1 MELLCGRVTNKR
13 IMSIQAALC
22 AAGAGLGVIAAAKRT
37 HRRSLAGKVVLI
49 TGGSR
54 GLGLELARK
63 LAAHRCR
70 LILVARSEEELAR
83 VKAELS
89 AGGAEVRTI
98 ACDLTNEN
106 ELRRMVENAR
116 GCFGRIDILINDAG
130 TISVGPVEAFSEDA
144 FRAAM
149 DLMFWAPVRTTLEL
163 LPDFLR
169 SGDADVVNISS
180 IGGKIPVPHLVP
192 YTAAK
197 FAITGFSEALSAELR
212 SRGVHVLTVT
222 PGLMRTGAHLQ
233 AEFAGNQQKEYRWFA
248 LGASLP
254 GASMQISRAARQIV
268 NALIDRKRELTLTLA
283 AQLAARTFGVFPGP
297 SLRLLEAVN
306 DFILPEASSE
316 GSTRRGKELHAEQ
329 PAAFRGATIFGTK
342 AAEAQNQF

>member
-1 MELLCGRVTNKR
+1 V
-13 IMSIQAALC
+13 
-22 AAGAGLGVIAAAKRT
+22 AKRK
-37 HRRSLAGKVVLI
+37 HHRSLAGRVVLI

-54 GLGLELARK
+54 GLGLELATK
-63 LAAHRCR
+63 LATHRCR

-106 ELRRMVENAR
+106 ELRHMVESAR
-116 GCFGRIDILINDAG
+116 SCFGRIDILINDAG
-130 TISVGPVEAFSEDA
+130 TISVGPVEAFSEDT

-149 DLMFWAPVRTTLEL
+149 DLMFWAAVRTTIEL

-169 SGDADVVNISS
+169 SGDADIVNISS

-197 FAITGFSEALSAELR
+197 FAITGFSEALSAEVR

-283 AQLAARTFGVFPGP
+283 AQLAARTFGLFPGP

-316 GSTRRGKELHAEQ
+316 RSIRKGKELHAEQ